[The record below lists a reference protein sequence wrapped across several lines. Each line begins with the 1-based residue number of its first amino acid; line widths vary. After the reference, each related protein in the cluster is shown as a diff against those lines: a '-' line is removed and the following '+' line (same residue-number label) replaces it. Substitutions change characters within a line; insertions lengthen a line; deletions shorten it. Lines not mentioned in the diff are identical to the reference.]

1 MNSRKR
7 RQRGSAMIEFTLV
20 GIPMIFVLISVFE
33 ISRAMWNYHTLAYA
47 IREGMRYAIVHG
59 SGCSADPMNSCG
71 VTIGQVAQRI
81 SDAGIG
87 LEPSELNLTFTSSGH
102 AIPCTLNTCLGST
115 TVWPEAPNNTAG
127 NAVAIGGS
135 LPFQSAL
142 ALLWPGARGSGM
154 NFPTFYLTA
163 GSADIIQF

>member
-1 MNSRKR
+1 
-7 RQRGSAMIEFTLV
+7 MIEFTLV

-47 IREGMRYAIVHG
+47 IREGTRYAIVHG
-59 SGCSADPMNSCG
+59 AGCSADPMNTCG

-87 LEPSELNLTFTSSGH
+87 VEPSELNLTFTSSGH
-102 AIPCTLNTCLGST
+102 AIPCTLNTCLGNT
-115 TVWPEAPNNTAG
+115 TVWPEAPNNTTG
-127 NAVAIGGS
+127 NSVAISGS

-142 ALLWPGARGSGM
+142 ALLWPGTRGSGM
-154 NFPTFYLTA
+154 MFQRF
-163 GSADIIQF
+163 I

>member
-1 MNSRKR
+1 
-7 RQRGSAMIEFTLV
+7 MIEFTLV

-47 IREGMRYAIVHG
+47 IREGTRYAIVHG
-59 SGCSADPMNSCG
+59 AGCSADPMNTCG

-87 LEPSELNLTFTSSGH
+87 VEPSELNLTFTSSGH
-102 AIPCTLNTCLGST
+102 AIPCTLSTCLGNT
-115 TVWPEAPNNTAG
+115 TVWPEAPNNTTG
-127 NAVAIGGS
+127 NSVAISGS
-135 LPFQSAL
+135 LPFRSAL
-142 ALLWPGARGSGM
+142 ALLWPGARGSAM